1 MNKRAWKDWATLC
14 RRDPC
19 PSPRVQSD
27 DLGQCVATCLV
38 LVSLLC
44 RCSSGLLLLWSWQTL
59 MGTNMTNSKLTGPT
73 HKRTPLQQLLSQG
86 LPGCRISCWPGPACN
101 VHPSQGSGA
110 LALLHPETS
119 GHIQKAR

>member
-19 PSPRVQSD
+19 PSPRVQSG

-44 RCSSGLLLLWSWQTL
+44 RCSSGLLLLWSW
-59 MGTNMTNSKLTGPT
+59 
-73 HKRTPLQQLLSQG
+73 HKASRKQSSLSGKESAQGCIPKRLLG
-86 LPGCRISCWPGPACN
+86 RPD
-101 VHPSQGSGA
+101 
-110 LALLHPETS
+110 
-119 GHIQKAR
+119 